1 MGFFRRKRMTDAQRK
16 AMFHRINNEKVPI
29 IKTTQKIPI
38 LDRANIVTDMGDL
51 LTARQ
56 QTDDHD
62 FRNYNNAIVRRAV
75 EEKNFKL
82 ILFQYLRIAKVNNI
96 PVNQKRIDI
105 ANLKILY
112 DRGVKEWDLKIMH
125 KEKQ

>member
-62 FRNYNNAIVRRAV
+62 FRNYNNAIVRRAI
-75 EEKNFKL
+75 EEKNFKF

-112 DRGVKEWDLKIMH
+112 DKGVKI
-125 KEKQ
+125 